1 MLSDIGQSDTL
12 LEGRANAFTVDV
24 ETKMQTQIR
33 SLRDNLARSEQMRD
47 AKVKSQI
54 EHLDEK
60 MSLLTEK
67 FDRRFQTNEQLKQ
80 ELDMQM
86 EQIVKSAV
94 NDVKNAFL

>member
-67 FDRRFQTNEQLKQ
+67 FDRRF
-80 ELDMQM
+80 
-86 EQIVKSAV
+86 
-94 NDVKNAFL
+94 